1 MKKDNM
7 TPEEKIQEFIRK
19 SKERCKRLRHR
30 LNIPEPTPEL
40 EPVTE

>member
-7 TPEEKIQEFIRK
+7 TPEDRIQEFIKK
-19 SKERCKRLRHR
+19 SKERCKRLRQR
-30 LNIPEPTPEL
+30 LNIPEPAPEL